1 MATATVSS
9 WKGLGTHF
17 AAAMA
22 TEKNGFNGIKWGGGV
37 LPLPLL
43 LMPPSVN
50 TCNDVV
56 AVAGTQCERTLT
68 RQRS

>member
-1 MATATVSS
+1 MATATLFS
-9 WKGLGTHF
+9 WNGLGTHF

-22 TEKNGFNGIKWGGGV
+22 TEKNGFSGIKWGV
-37 LPLPLL
+37 LPLALP

-56 AVAGTQCERTLT
+56 AVAITQCERTLKKL
-68 RQRS
+68 RI